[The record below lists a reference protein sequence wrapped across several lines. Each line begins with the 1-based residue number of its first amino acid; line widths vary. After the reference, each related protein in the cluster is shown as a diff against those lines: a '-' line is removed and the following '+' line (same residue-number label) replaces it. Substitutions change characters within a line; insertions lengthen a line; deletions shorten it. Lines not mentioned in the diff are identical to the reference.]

1 MKSVLERGNCITV
14 IHGIYVVIGKLI
26 NHAALV
32 WWRIRDRFFPPET
45 DAVLLVAHPD
55 DDALFFHSFIKE
67 RKPYVCLMTTGWSL
81 RRMSDFKKCMRHY
94 GVKYRAYPLK
104 SKDDRVLLI
113 EKHVKSVLKMK
124 YFSVVATHNAT
135 GEYGHEEHIRV
146 HEAVVSVLKKE
157 KYRAE
162 LLCPVDVSEI
172 KKYSLPDDISRE
184 KLDIFANV
192 YVTESWVPFEEEA
205 GTPIWVTHE
214 KLKEKKY

>member
-1 MKSVLERGNCITV
+1 M

-32 WWRIRDRFFPPET
+32 CWRIRDRFYPPKT
-45 DAVLLVAHPD
+45 DAVLFVAHPD
-55 DDALFFHSFIKE
+55 DDTLFFHTFIKE
-67 RKPYVCLMTTGWSL
+67 HKPYVCLMTTGWSL
-81 RRMSDFKKCMRHY
+81 RRMPDFKRCMRRY

-104 SKDDRVLLI
+104 SKDDRIDLL

-124 YFSVVATHNAT
+124 SFAVVATHNAT

-172 KKYSLPDDISRE
+172 EKYPLSDGIVRE
-184 KLDIFANV
+184 KLDIFENV

-205 GTPIWVTHE
+205 GTPVWVTHE
-214 KLKEKKY
+214 KLEEQRY